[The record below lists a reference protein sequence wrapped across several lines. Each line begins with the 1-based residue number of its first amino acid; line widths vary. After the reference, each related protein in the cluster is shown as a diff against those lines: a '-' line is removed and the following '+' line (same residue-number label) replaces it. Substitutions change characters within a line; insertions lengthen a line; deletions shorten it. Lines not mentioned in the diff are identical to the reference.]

1 MTCLIDVLKNFGQ
14 FVRIRS
20 MQVGFE
26 GFFQEAGLLILLIK
40 LIRKYKLQ
48 KSFKA
53 DCSMPALK
61 QSYHKLRNTNSYFY
75 LVLPYHRFIGIIS
88 GKVRHDLR
96 VTGSNPGVSSS
107 NPRVTSSNL

>member
-1 MTCLIDVLKNFGQ
+1 MTCLIDVLKNFEQ

-75 LVLPYHRFIGIIS
+75 LVPPYHRFIGIIS

-107 NPRVTSSNL
+107 NPRVTSSNP